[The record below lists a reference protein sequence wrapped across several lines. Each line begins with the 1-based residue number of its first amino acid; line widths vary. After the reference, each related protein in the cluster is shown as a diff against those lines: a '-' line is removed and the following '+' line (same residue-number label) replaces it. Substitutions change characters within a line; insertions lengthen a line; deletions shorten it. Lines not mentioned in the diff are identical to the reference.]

1 MAARALPHSRF
12 PRRRALRRAASCA
25 VAAACAAALA
35 GCEPIVTTHGYAPP
49 EARLAEVEPG
59 VDGAESVERKI
70 GRPSTSGVIRAN
82 VWYYVSTTFETS
94 GWNSP
99 EESGRRVVA
108 ISFGPDGL
116 VSAVDRYGMEDG
128 RIINLVT
135 RTTPTYG
142 RRMTI
147 LQQIFGNLGNFE
159 AGESGF
165 LSN

>member
-1 MAARALPHSRF
+1 M
-12 PRRRALRRAASCA
+12 
-25 VAAACAAALA
+25 
-35 GCEPIVTTHGYAPP
+35 
-49 EARLAEVEPG
+49 
-59 VDGAESVERKI
+59 
-70 GRPSTSGVIRAN
+70 IRSN
-82 VWYYVSTTFETS
+82 VWYYVASRFETDAWS
-94 GWNSP
+94 PP
-99 EESGRRVVA
+99 EEMDRRVVA
-108 ISFGPDGL
+108 IAFGPDGL
-116 VSAVDRYGMEDG
+116 VADIAQYGMEDG